1 MGLPSLELGGK
12 VAIITG
18 STKGI
23 GYGMA
28 CGLAQAGADVVITSR
43 HQNECDSVAD
53 EISKAYK
60 VQTLA
65 LAVDVTKGEQIQNLV
80 QKTMEKF
87 GHIDILINNA
97 GAAISTKAEDLTEA
111 QWNSILDLNQK
122 AVFFVA
128 QAVAK
133 QMIVKKSGK
142 IINVASM
149 LGLVGSKFVLPY
161 CVSKGGVIQMTKALA
176 LEWAK
181 YNIQV
186 NALCP
191 GYVITPMNE
200 EYVANETFYKQII
213 SSTPMKR
220 FGEIEDMKGPAVFL
234 ASPSSNFMTGQTLTV
249 DGGWTAQ

>member
-1 MGLPSLELGGK
+1 MGLPSLELVGK

-23 GYGMA
+23 GYGIA

-43 HQNECDSVAD
+43 HQNECNIIAG

-65 LAVDVTKGEQIQNLV
+65 LVVDVIKGEQIQNLV

-97 GAAISTKAEDLTEA
+97 GAALSTKAEDLTEP
-111 QWNSILDLNQK
+111 QWNSILELNQK

-133 QMIVKKSGK
+133 QMIVQKSGK

-149 LGLVGSKFVLPY
+149 LGIVGSKFVLPY
-161 CVSKGGVIQMTKALA
+161 CVSKGGVIQMTRALA
-176 LEWAK
+176 LEWAR

-191 GYVITPMNE
+191 GYIITPMNE
-200 EYVANETFYKQII
+200 EYVVNETIYNQII

>member
-43 HQNECDSVAD
+43 HQDECNSIAD
-53 EISKAYK
+53 EISEAYK

-65 LAVDVTKGEQIQNLV
+65 IAVDVTKGEQIQNLV
-80 QKTMEKF
+80 QKTMENF
-87 GHIDILINNA
+87 GHIDILVNNA
-97 GAAISTKAEDLTEA
+97 GTAMSAKAEDLTEL
-111 QWNSILDLNQK
+111 QWNSILELNQK

-133 QMIVKKSGK
+133 QMIVQKSGK

-161 CVSKGGVIQMTKALA
+161 CVSKGGVIQMTKVLA

-186 NALCP
+186 NTLCP
-191 GYVITPMNE
+191 GYIITPMNE
-200 EYVANETFYKQII
+200 EYVNDEIIYKQII

-234 ASPSSNFMTGQTLTV
+234 ASQSSNFMTGQTLTV